1 MRVKTKNGKFASKD
15 SAIFR
20 FCQRTGLDA
29 SEYYRWA
36 SECGERASH
45 NYKDRK
51 LCEKHGLESIE
62 QLVDYKSMFFNDDL
76 ALSAEELSGFILD
89 NCQNPAEMAASYL
102 EVAAEW
108 KDYEDKNDFIEANL
122 SKFPKASFERWS
134 DKNLIGQVSGSWFD
148 SKGIP
153 LDVQAEALTEAFY
166 IEISIQDIVDH
177 ITTCKRGK
185 YVNTQKSLLKMYW
198 NKTEELCG
206 FKITMKYVEHLAGVL
221 VGELESGDESQNMA
235 NEFEES
241 ECFATM
247 PLENVEF

>member
-20 FCQRTGLDA
+20 FCNRTGLGA
-29 SEYYRWA
+29 SEYYKWA

-45 NYKDRK
+45 NFKDKK
-51 LCEKHGLESIE
+51 LCEKYGLESIE
-62 QLVDYKSMFFNDDL
+62 QLMNYKPMFFNDDL

-89 NCQNPAEMAASYL
+89 NCQNPAEMAAAYL
-102 EVAAEW
+102 EVAAQW

-134 DKNLIGQVSGSWFD
+134 DKNLMGQVSGSWFD
-148 SKGIP
+148 AKGIP

-166 IEISIQDIVDH
+166 VEISIQDIVEH
-177 ITTCKRGK
+177 ITTHKRGK
-185 YVNTQKSLLKMYW
+185 YVNTQKSLLKTYW

-206 FKITMKYVEHLAGVL
+206 FKITLKYVEHLAGVL
-221 VGELESGDESQNMA
+221 VAVLESI
-235 NEFEES
+235 EE
-241 ECFATM
+241 EQGIATV
-247 PLENVEF
+247 PLENVGF